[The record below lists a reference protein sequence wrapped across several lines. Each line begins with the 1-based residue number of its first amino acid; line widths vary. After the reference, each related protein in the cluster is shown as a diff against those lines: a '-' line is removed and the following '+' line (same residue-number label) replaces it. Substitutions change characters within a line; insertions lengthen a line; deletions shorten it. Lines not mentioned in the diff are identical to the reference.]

1 MSCAPY
7 VPSPLNIVW
16 KMLKLADVGPEDVVY
31 DLGCGDGR
39 ILFSAIK
46 EFRAKKAVGY
56 ELRRDLY
63 KAAVKN
69 VERQNLQKRI
79 TIFNYNLFEADIS
92 EADVITLYLTT
103 SGNERLKPKLVK
115 EAQLGT
121 RVVSRSFT
129 FNDWQPLKIEL
140 FGYTDVNLYIIP
152 DAFNSS
158 TKRRLVKK
166 HSFLDRL
173 FENPFL

>member
-1 MSCAPY
+1 
-7 VPSPLNIVW
+7 
-16 KMLKLADVGPEDVVY
+16 MLKFADVGPEDVVY

-39 ILFSAIK
+39 ILFTAIK

-63 KAAVKN
+63 KTAIKK
-69 VERQNLQKRI
+69 VEEQNLQKRI
-79 TIFNYNLFEADIS
+79 TIFNDNLFEADIS

-103 SGNERLKPKLVK
+103 SGNERLKPKLVE
-115 EAQLGT
+115 EAQPGT

-129 FNDWQPLKIEL
+129 FNGWIPLKTEL

-152 DAFNSS
+152 NAFNSS
-158 TKRRLVKK
+158 MKRRLINK
-166 HSFLDRL
+166 HTFIDRL
-173 FENPFL
+173 FERPF

>member
-1 MSCAPY
+1 
-7 VPSPLNIVW
+7 
-16 KMLKLADVGPEDVVY
+16 MLKLADVGPEDVVY

-79 TIFNYNLFEADIS
+79 TIFNDNLFKADIS

-121 RVVSRSFT
+121 
-129 FNDWQPLKIEL
+129 
-140 FGYTDVNLYIIP
+140 YIIP
-152 DAFNSS
+152 NAFNSP